1 MKIHTYVES
10 HISQLS
16 DGEAHMVFWTS
27 RPKNHTKYFLLFI
40 LYVFRGKFIFVFG
53 WNFHIQF
60 LVYVY
65 TYQKFYGP
73 KSKISIGAFCSFLVE
88 FIILHIWGNERIK
101 VNLLLF
107 GVYFTIVNIFS
118 ICAICVLALF
128 FNFNWILLL
137 QLYVWVLWFGIF
149 TTICIYTS

>member
-53 WNFHIQF
+53 
-60 LVYVY
+60 
-65 TYQKFYGP
+65 
-73 KSKISIGAFCSFLVE
+73 
-88 FIILHIWGNERIK
+88 
-101 VNLLLF
+101 
-107 GVYFTIVNIFS
+107 
-118 ICAICVLALF
+118 
-128 FNFNWILLL
+128 
-137 QLYVWVLWFGIF
+137 
-149 TTICIYTS
+149 